1 VELFG
6 QPTAPPIQ
14 NLGIIGRYGMG
25 RRSGSASEIRNRL
38 ADKRRDFPQIL
49 STEYK
54 HCHSEHDKQFLH
66 ANLPHGID
74 CSVPDLQG
82 FR

>member
-1 VELFG
+1 
-6 QPTAPPIQ
+6 
-14 NLGIIGRYGMG
+14 MG
-25 RRSGSASEIRNRL
+25 RRSGSSAEIRNRL

-82 FR
+82 ITMSVASDRLARDPALTEPRP